1 MILETVS
8 SVSSSASQLAQR
20 GALSLAYSLSRTA
33 GAELRRVRQKAP
45 LGVLHCAPL
54 VALAVPHPSDA
65 LIGVCGPECTRE
77 GRRERE
83 AIFMNCSHAP
93 SGPSLIK
100 CAPSLIG
107 DVLIGVSGAERITRE
122 GRREREV
129 LLMNRSSAP
138 SGHSL
143 IGL

>member
-1 MILETVS
+1 M
-8 SVSSSASQLAQR
+8 
-20 GALSLAYSLSRTA
+20 
-33 GAELRRVRQKAP
+33 RRVRQEAP

-54 VALAVPHPSDA
+54 IALAVPHPSDA

-83 AIFMNCSHAP
+83 AIFMHCSNAP
-93 SGPSLIK
+93 SGPSLMK
-100 CAPSLIG
+100 GAPSLIG
-107 DVLIGVSGAERITRE
+107 DVLIGVSGPERTRE